1 MARKSNKNKKPILDL
16 SDTNFVDTESIV
28 LEEAKSVSEYSEESV
43 YDYHVTPGIVN
54 MSAGIISNNKIEE
67 MTDESESI
75 DYNGNANGNYNVN
88 ANGNYNGNG
97 NVNYNGNGNV
107 NYNDDYDYN
116 DNANVNYNVNANY
129 NTNSNVNYNG
139 NVNGNY
145 NGNAN
150 GNVNA
155 NEPVMSRTMI
165 LKEKQKLLMRIN
177 RLVEYPDI
185 SNMTMQNTIEE
196 LEDEYERL
204 NEIHKVKN
212 SIKWQKRILLGV
224 TKGAEWANNRWD
236 PIGLKLNGWSNAI
249 AAEMDDYSDIFE
261 EMGEKY
267 KDTFQVSPEIK
278 LIMMVLTSG
287 IMYHLSN
294 QAAEKYAKEL
304 PEVSEVL
311 EKDPEL
317 KQRFLEVAT
326 QEAAAKT
333 IQETL
338 NPMNT
343 FNKLINKQEEPKV
356 NENNFI
362 KPPEISTTINEN
374 SESVSLDIDSMSI
387 NDLGL

>member
-16 SDTNFVDTESIV
+16 SDTNFAEDTESIV
-28 LEEAKSVSEYSEESV
+28 LEEAKSVSEYSEESA

-75 DYNGNANGNYNVN
+75 DYNVNVN
-88 ANGNYNGNG
+88 YNG
-97 NVNYNGNGNV
+97 NVNYN
-107 NYNDDYDYN
+107 
-116 DNANVNYNVNANY
+116 
-129 NTNSNVNYNG
+129 S

-150 GNVNA
+150 GNYNGDYDYNDNVNYNTNSNLNYNGNYNGNVNNNVNTNYNGNC
-155 NEPVMSRTMI
+155 NEPVMSRSMI

-287 IMYHLSN
+287 VMYHLSN

-338 NPMNT
+338 NPMDT
-343 FNKLINKQEEPKV
+343 FNKLINKQEPKV

>member
-16 SDTNFVDTESIV
+16 SDTNFAEDNESIV
-28 LEEAKSVSEYSEESV
+28 LEEAKSISEYSEESV

-54 MSAGIISNNKIEE
+54 MSAGIISNNKIKE
-67 MTDESESI
+67 MSDESESI
-75 DYNGNANGNYNVN
+75 DYNGNVNGNYNC
-88 ANGNYNGNG
+88 
-97 NVNYNGNGNV
+97 NVNGNV

-116 DNANVNYNVNANY
+116 DNYNDNANGNYNSNVNRNYNDNANVNYNG
-129 NTNSNVNYNG
+129 NYNG
-139 NVNGNY
+139 NVNGNVNY
-145 NGNAN
+145 NAN
-150 GNVNA
+150 S
-155 NEPVMSRTMI
+155 NEPTMSRTMI

-287 IMYHLSN
+287 VMYHLSN

-338 NPMNT
+338 NPMDT
-343 FNKLINKQEEPKV
+343 FNKLINKQEPKV

-362 KPPEISTTINEN
+362 KPPEISTTIHEN
-374 SESVSLDIDSMSI
+374 SESVSLDIDSMSV

>member
-16 SDTNFVDTESIV
+16 SDTNFEAKEIDTESIV
-28 LEEAKSVSEYSEESV
+28 LEEAKSISEYSEESV

-75 DYNGNANGNYNVN
+75 DYNV
-88 ANGNYNGNG
+88 
-97 NVNYNGNGNV
+97 NVNYNGNVNYSGNVNGNTNV
-107 NYNDDYDYN
+107 NYNDDYDYDYN
-116 DNANVNYNVNANY
+116 DNANVNYNGNANY

-139 NVNGNY
+139 NY
-145 NGNAN
+145 N
-150 GNVNA
+150 GNVNGNGNS
-155 NEPVMSRTMI
+155 NEPTMTRSMI
-165 LKEKQKLLMRIN
+165 LKEKQKLLTKIN

-287 IMYHLSN
+287 VMYHLSN

-338 NPMNT
+338 NPMDT
-343 FNKLINKQEEPKV
+343 FNKLINKQEPKV

-362 KPPEISTTINEN
+362 KPPEISTTIHEN
-374 SESVSLDIDSMSI
+374 SESVSLDIDSMSV

>member
-16 SDTNFVDTESIV
+16 SDTNFAEDTESIV
-28 LEEAKSVSEYSEESV
+28 LEEAKSISEYSEESV

-67 MTDESESI
+67 MTDDSESI
-75 DYNGNANGNYNVN
+75 DYNV
-88 ANGNYNGNG
+88 
-97 NVNYNGNGNV
+97 NVNYNGNVNYSGNVSGNTNV

-116 DNANVNYNVNANY
+116 DNANVNYNGNANY
-129 NTNSNVNYNG
+129 NTNANVNYNG
-139 NVNGNY
+139 NY
-145 NGNAN
+145 N
-150 GNVNA
+150 GNVNYNENS
-155 NEPVMSRTMI
+155 NEPTMSRTMI
-165 LKEKQKLLMRIN
+165 LKEKQKLLTKIN

-287 IMYHLSN
+287 VMYHLSN

-338 NPMNT
+338 NPMDT
-343 FNKLINKQEEPKV
+343 FNKLINKQEPKV

-362 KPPEISTTINEN
+362 KPPEISTTIHEN
-374 SESVSLDIDSMSI
+374 SESVSLDIDSMSV

>member
-16 SDTNFVDTESIV
+16 SDTNFEAKEIDTESIV
-28 LEEAKSVSEYSEESV
+28 LEEAKSVSEYSEESM

-54 MSAGIISNNKIEE
+54 MTAGIISNNKIEE
-67 MTDESESI
+67 MTDENESI
-75 DYNGNANGNYNVN
+75 DYNV
-88 ANGNYNGNG
+88 

-116 DNANVNYNVNANY
+116 DNDNVNYNGNVNGNY

-139 NVNGNY
+139 NYNGNV

-150 GNVNA
+150 YNA
-155 NEPVMSRTMI
+155 NSNEPTMSRTMI

-185 SNMTMQNTIEE
+185 SNMTMQNTLEE

-338 NPMNT
+338 NPMDT

>member
-16 SDTNFVDTESIV
+16 SDTNFEAKEIDTESIV
-28 LEEAKSVSEYSEESV
+28 LEEAKSISEYSEESV

-54 MSAGIISNNKIEE
+54 MSAGIISNNKIKE
-67 MTDESESI
+67 MSDESESI
-75 DYNGNANGNYNVN
+75 DYNV
-88 ANGNYNGNG
+88 
-97 NVNYNGNGNV
+97 NVNYNGNVNGNV

-116 DNANVNYNVNANY
+116 DNANGNYNSNVNRNY

-139 NVNGNY
+139 NY
-145 NGNAN
+145 N
-150 GNVNA
+150 GNVNGNVNYNA
-155 NEPVMSRTMI
+155 NSNEPTMSRTMI
-165 LKEKQKLLMRIN
+165 LKEKQKLLTKIN

-287 IMYHLSN
+287 VMYHLSN

-338 NPMNT
+338 NPMDT
-343 FNKLINKQEEPKV
+343 FNKLINKQEPKV

-362 KPPEISTTINEN
+362 KPPEISTTIHEN
-374 SESVSLDIDSMSI
+374 SESVSLDIDSMSV

>member
-16 SDTNFVDTESIV
+16 SDTNFEAKEIDTESIV
-28 LEEAKSVSEYSEESV
+28 LEEAKSVSEYSGESV

-75 DYNGNANGNYNVN
+75 DYNGNGNYNVN
-88 ANGNYNGNG
+88 AN
-97 NVNYNGNGNV
+97 VNYNS
-107 NYNDDYDYN
+107 DYDYN
-116 DNANVNYNVNANY
+116 DNANY

-139 NVNGNY
+139 NANVNYNENANGNY

-150 GNVNA
+150 GNA
-155 NEPVMSRTMI
+155 NEPVMTRTMI

-185 SNMTMQNTIEE
+185 SNMTMQNTLEE

-338 NPMNT
+338 NPMDT

>member
-1 MARKSNKNKKPILDL
+1 MARKNKKPILDL

-28 LEEAKSVSEYSEESV
+28 LEEAKSVSEYSEGSV

-75 DYNGNANGNYNVN
+75 DYNANGNYNVN
-88 ANGNYNGNG
+88 AN
-97 NVNYNGNGNV
+97 VNYNVNGNV

-116 DNANVNYNVNANY
+116 DNANVNYNGNINGNYNANVNY
-129 NTNSNVNYNG
+129 NTNSNVN
-139 NVNGNY
+139 V
-145 NGNAN
+145 
-150 GNVNA
+150 
-155 NEPVMSRTMI
+155 NEPVTSRTMI
-165 LKEKQKLLMRIN
+165 LKEKQKLLTRIN

-185 SNMTMQNTIEE
+185 SNMTMQNTMEE

-338 NPMNT
+338 NPMGI
-343 FNKLINKQEEPKV
+343 FNKQEEPKV

>member
-16 SDTNFVDTESIV
+16 SDTNFEAKEIDTESIV
-28 LEEAKSVSEYSEESV
+28 LEEAKSVSEYSEESM

-75 DYNGNANGNYNVN
+75 DYNGNGNYNVN
-88 ANGNYNGNG
+88 ANVNYNSNVNGNYND
-97 NVNYNGNGNV
+97 NVNYNGN
-107 NYNDDYDYN
+107 
-116 DNANVNYNVNANY
+116 ANY
-129 NTNSNVNYNG
+129 NTNANINYNGNYNG

-145 NGNAN
+145 NGNVN
-150 GNVNA
+150 GNA

-338 NPMNT
+338 NPMDT

>member
-1 MARKSNKNKKPILDL
+1 MARKNKKPILDL

-28 LEEAKSVSEYSEESV
+28 LEEAKSVSEYSEKSM

-54 MSAGIISNNKIEE
+54 MTAGIISNNKIEE
-67 MTDESESI
+67 MADESESI
-75 DYNGNANGNYNVN
+75 DYNGNAN
-88 ANGNYNGNG
+88 
-97 NVNYNGNGNV
+97 VNYNGNV
-107 NYNDDYDYN
+107 NYNDNDNANYN
-116 DNANVNYNVNANY
+116 TNANVNYNSDYDYNDNANY

-139 NVNGNY
+139 NVNANY

-150 GNVNA
+150 ANYNVNA
-155 NEPVMSRTMI
+155 NEPVMTRTMI

-267 KDTFQVSPEIK
+267 KDTFQMSPEIK

-338 NPMNT
+338 NPMDT